1 VSIIGGGIS
10 FDFFQNLTIRT
21 KTFAAAAILL
31 ICLIG
36 VGITIYVT
44 SDKVTRNLDDLSRSN
59 LPTRGAAAALNNA
72 VVATHIKV
80 FRYVSWA
87 SNSVSDKL
95 LGALRKELDADFWAI
110 EKTFDVL
117 AERPDLAEA
126 IKADMNGLHAKLKQY
141 ESTAKDTLDV
151 GSVDAPMATM
161 MLGQTDDRFISVAND
176 IRKILAAT
184 TLQSNSIV
192 ENIYDAAETEKLS
205 LATILI
211 VCLAF
216 SIVGSVSIT
225 RSIVRPIRSVTNIM
239 QRLSAGDTE
248 IKMKYR
254 GRRDE
259 IGQMIDAIEVFRR
272 NTLEIQAMQNSN
284 RKADE
289 QRVLKRKEEMNALA
303 EEFENSVKT
312 IAIRLAGSVTVVRS
326 NAETMSKA
334 ANDTSEQSNSTAK
347 TVVGTQ
353 ENVDSVAQAASE
365 LTHTIDGLAQRTNN
379 VLQLANGM
387 SEQSETSNSE
397 LERLVASVE
406 QIMPITN
413 LIQGIAQQTNLL
425 ALNATIEA
433 ARAGEVGKGFAVV
446 AAEVKALA
454 QQSGKATEEI
464 ARKIGAV
471 RETCAAVVSTNGQVI
486 AAIQNLRMFANE
498 ISTAVEEQS
507 AATVGISA
515 NAQLAAE
522 SSRVV
527 AANILDL
534 NGRADATYAT
544 SNEVLEATGH
554 LLSHTRD
561 VQVLRIFCGTSD
573 LHDCNNLG
581 CRTRACRSS
590 AISTTA
596 SRVNLTC
603 SVEPG
608 HDGSEDTA
616 WPAFNPM
623 LIVLLPGS
631 AEGVFARRF
640 EDGARCGACGRGS

>member
-1 VSIIGGGIS
+1 MSIIGGGIS

-126 IKADMNGLHAKLKQY
+126 IKADMNSLHAMLKQY

-334 ANDTSEQSNSTAK
+334 ANDTSERSNSTAK

-507 AATVGISA
+507 AATVGIST

-561 VQVLRIFCGTSD
+561 VQVNVENFLR
-573 LHDCNNLG
+573 HV
-581 CRTRACRSS
+581 RS
-590 AISTTA
+590 A
-596 SRVNLTC
+596 
-603 SVEPG
+603 
-608 HDGSEDTA
+608 
-616 WPAFNPM
+616 
-623 LIVLLPGS
+623 
-631 AEGVFARRF
+631 
-640 EDGARCGACGRGS
+640 

>member
-1 VSIIGGGIS
+1 MSIIGGGIS

-471 RETCAAVVSTNGQVI
+471 RETCAAVVSTNSQVI

-561 VQVLRIFCGTSD
+561 VQVNVENFLR
-573 LHDCNNLG
+573 HV
-581 CRTRACRSS
+581 RS
-590 AISTTA
+590 A
-596 SRVNLTC
+596 
-603 SVEPG
+603 
-608 HDGSEDTA
+608 
-616 WPAFNPM
+616 
-623 LIVLLPGS
+623 
-631 AEGVFARRF
+631 
-640 EDGARCGACGRGS
+640 

>member
-1 VSIIGGGIS
+1 MSIIGGGIS

-21 KTFAAAAILL
+21 KTFAAAVILL

-141 ESTAKDTLDV
+141 ESTARDTLDV

-312 IAIRLAGSVTVVRS
+312 IAIRLAESVTVVRS

-334 ANDTSEQSNSTAK
+334 ANDKSEQSNSTAK

-387 SEQSETSNSE
+387 SEQSATSNSE

-464 ARKIGAV
+464 AQKIEAV

-507 AATVGISA
+507 AATVGIST

-561 VQVLRIFCGTSD
+561 VQVNVENFLR
-573 LHDCNNLG
+573 HV
-581 CRTRACRSS
+581 RS
-590 AISTTA
+590 A
-596 SRVNLTC
+596 
-603 SVEPG
+603 
-608 HDGSEDTA
+608 
-616 WPAFNPM
+616 
-623 LIVLLPGS
+623 
-631 AEGVFARRF
+631 
-640 EDGARCGACGRGS
+640 